1 MSDLHK
7 MPWDNLDS
15 STLLSTFTIYCMSLG
30 PVSQDDDYFVNFH
43 RFLSI
48 VMVMEMNYVVI
59 VTKGY
64 GLYPLLECQS
74 NF

>member
-1 MSDLHK
+1 
-7 MPWDNLDS
+7 
-15 STLLSTFTIYCMSLG
+15 MSLC